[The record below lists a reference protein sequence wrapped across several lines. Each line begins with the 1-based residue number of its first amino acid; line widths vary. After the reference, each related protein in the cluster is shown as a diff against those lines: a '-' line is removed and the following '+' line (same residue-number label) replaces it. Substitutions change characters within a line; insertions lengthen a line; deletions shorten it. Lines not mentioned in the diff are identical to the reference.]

1 VTHLLFLPDQSDPR
15 FFLWGETPESAPE
28 RRRAVAALVAC
39 GERASARLVDESLGI
54 ADVSGT
60 AVGLREALPALVALS
75 EDDVARAPASVAA
88 WSLAAKLALD
98 LVCRERLLP
107 RVRRTPDGA
116 TEARWAVALALDE
129 DADRV
134 RALAEAF
141 PPAAHAV
148 PVDAPPSPGRK
159 RPRTERASRRSGPDG
174 VAVWAPDALLRTFL
188 DLSADTLVRSATG
201 DRPAGKVEPS
211 TPWEQR
217 FVAALTSRAATF
229 APSGFRERSL
239 LDELESWARPALG
252 VDPHAPR
259 ACLRL
264 ELPADGNDP
273 GEPKRSFALRYFL
286 QDARDP
292 SLLVSAQDMWGRPSS
307 RRRLGRMFE
316 GSDEH
321 LLRSLAI
328 AARIFPPL
336 ARSLRDAHPTAVLL
350 EPAEAWAFIA
360 DAAAALVEAGIGV
373 IVPAELTRSGQRR
386 LRLRLRVGGATAV
399 KGAVRTAGGLGLDAL
414 IDFRWEAAIGS
425 EALSATEL
433 AALAR
438 LKAPLVRWRGRWVA
452 VDHAELADLREHLAE
467 DGGRLS
473 VAQALRAALAG
484 EVRRDGTSLA
494 AEVVAD
500 GALAGLVDR
509 LRAGARV
516 VAASGAPGLVGTLRD
531 YQERGVDWLATMATY
546 GLGACLA
553 DDMGL
558 GKTIQVLA
566 YLLWR
571 RTAAADERR
580 PSLVVCPTSVVGN
593 WEREIARFAPSLPV
607 VRHYGTER
615 ARSADALRSVPS
627 GVVLTTYGLLRLDA
641 AVLGAVDWDVAVL
654 DEAQNIKNAAS
665 RTARAART
673 LDARHRLALT
683 GTPVENRLAELWS
696 ILEFA
701 DPGLL
706 GPLESFRREFA
717 VPIERYRDAATAE
730 RLRRIVGPF
739 VLRRLKSDPAVIRDL
754 PPKQELKVV
763 CSLTREQATLYQAA
777 VDEAL
782 REISDTAGI
791 QRRGRVLALLTALKQ
806 ICNHPAHYLGES
818 GPLEGRSGKLARLTE
833 MLEEVVAAGER
844 ALVFTQFREMGERLV
859 AHLESALA
867 TDVLFLHGG
876 VARAARDAMT
886 RRFQEDER
894 GPRVFVLSLRA
905 GGTGLN
911 LTAASHVFHFDRWWN
926 PAVEDQATDRAYRI
940 GQRRAVQVHALLT
953 AGTVEEKVDRMLA
966 EKRDLAA
973 RVVGAGERWI
983 TELDDASLRD
993 LLTLS
998 ADAVVTA
1005 DAPDRE
1011 ATATRESRGASRPPM
1026 PVRRRRAA
1034 PAEAA
1039 R

>member
-1 VTHLLFLPDQSDPR
+1 V
-15 FFLWGETPESAPE
+15 E
-28 RRRAVAALVAC
+28 RSPAVAALDAC
-39 GERASARLVDESLGI
+39 GEPATARLIDRSLGI

-60 AVGLREALPALVALS
+60 AVGLRDALPALAAVG
-75 EDDVARAPASVAA
+75 EDDLTGAPASVAA

-98 LVCRERLLP
+98 LVGRERLVP
-107 RVRRTPDGA
+107 CVRRTPEGT
-116 TEARWAVALALDE
+116 TEARWSVALALAE
-129 DADRV
+129 DADRL
-134 RALAEAF
+134 RMLAEAF

-148 PVDAPPSPGRK
+148 PVEAPPSRGRT
-159 RPRTERASRRSGPDG
+159 RLRTERTSPRSGQDG

-188 DLSADTLVRSATG
+188 DLSADAIVRSATADG
-201 DRPAGKVEPS
+201 SAKVEPS
-211 TPWEQR
+211 APWEQR

-229 APSGFRERSL
+229 TPSGFRERSL
-239 LDELESWARPALG
+239 LDELGSWARPALG
-252 VDPHAPR
+252 VDPQEPR
-259 ACLRL
+259 VCLRL
-264 ELPADGNDP
+264 ELPAEGGDP
-273 GEPKRSFALRYFL
+273 GEPAHRSSFPLRYFL
-286 QDARDP
+286 QAPRDP
-292 SLLVSAQDMWGRPSS
+292 SLLVSARDIWRRPGAL
-307 RRRLGRMFE
+307 RRLGRTFE
-316 GSDEH
+316 ASDEH

-328 AARIFPPL
+328 AARIFPPI
-336 ARSLRDAHPTAVLL
+336 ARSLRDAHPAAVLL
-350 EPAEAWAFIA
+350 EPAEAWEFIA
-360 DAAAALVEAGIGV
+360 DAAPALVEAGIGV
-373 IVPAELTRSGQRR
+373 VVPAEFTRSGQRR
-386 LRLRLRVGGATAV
+386 LRLRLRVGGATTV
-399 KGAVRTAGGLGLDAL
+399 KGAVPSGVGFGLDAL
-414 IDFRWEAAIGS
+414 IDFQWEAALDG
-425 EALSATEL
+425 EALSATDL

-452 VDHAELADLREHLAE
+452 VDRTELADLREQLAA
-467 DGGRLS
+467 GGGKLS

-484 EVRRDGTSLA
+484 EARRDGMSRA
-494 AEVVAD
+494 AEVITG
-500 GALAGLVDR
+500 GAFTGLVER
-509 LRAGARV
+509 LRAGTRV
-516 VAASGAPGLVGTLRD
+516 VAASRAPGLVGTLRD
-531 YQERGVDWLATMATY
+531 YQERGVDWLASMATY
-546 GLGACLA
+546 GLGTCLA

-571 RTAAADERR
+571 RTAAAADDRR

-607 VRHYGTER
+607 VRHYGSER
-615 ARSADALRSVPS
+615 VRSADALRTVPG

-641 AVLGAVDWDVAVL
+641 AVLGAVRWDAAVL

-665 RTARAART
+665 RTARAARALQAT
-673 LDARHRLALT
+673 HRLALT

-706 GPLESFRREFA
+706 GPLEAFRREFA

-739 VLRRLKSDPAVIRDL
+739 VMRRLKSDPAVIRDL

-777 VDEAL
+777 VDDAL
-782 REISDTAGI
+782 REIRDTAGI
-791 QRRGRVLALLTALKQ
+791 QRRGRVLALITALKQ
-806 ICNHPAHYLGES
+806 ICDHPAHYLGES
-818 GPLEGRSGKLARLTE
+818 GPLKGRSGKLARLTE
-833 MLEEVVAAGER
+833 MLEEVVASGER

-859 AHLESALA
+859 AYLESALA

-876 VARAARDAMT
+876 VARAARDTMT

-894 GPRVFVLSLRA
+894 GPRIFVLSLRA

-911 LTAASHVFHFDRWWN
+911 LTAANHVFHFDRWWN
-926 PAVEDQATDRAYRI
+926 PAVEDQASDRAYRI

-953 AGTVEEKVDRMLA
+953 AGTVEEKVDRMLE

-993 LLTLS
+993 LLALS
-998 ADAVVTA
+998 EDAVVTA

-1011 ATATRESRGASRPPM
+1011 GAVTDTWRGAPRPPTHAA
-1026 PVRRRRAA
+1026 RRRRS
-1034 PAEAA
+1034 PRAEAV